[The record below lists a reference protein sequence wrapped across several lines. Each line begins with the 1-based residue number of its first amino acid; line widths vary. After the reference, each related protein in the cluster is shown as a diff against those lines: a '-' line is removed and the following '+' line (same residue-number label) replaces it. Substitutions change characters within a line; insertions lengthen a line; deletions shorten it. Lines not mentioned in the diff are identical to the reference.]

1 MFLSLRVL
9 LVPPQSLPH
18 AEVRARL
25 VGGQGGLGE
34 EDGAV
39 RREESGEAGSCLP
52 CMAAPGTGQVRLLA
66 GLAAGWHGG
75 PLPHWGG

>member
-9 LVPPQSLPH
+9 MIPLQSLSH
-18 AEVRARL
+18 AEVSAWL
-25 VGGQGGLGE
+25 IGGQGGHGE

-39 RREESGEAGSCLP
+39 RREESGEVGSCLR
-52 CMAAPGTGQVRLLA
+52 CTAAPSAGQDRLLS

-75 PLPHWGG
+75 PLPHRSG